1 MHEVNLAQRWNIPP
15 SNFCLVSNEVHI
27 WYANLDLSVRETEE
41 LAKTLSTDE
50 REKAHKFRFEEH
62 RRRSIVTRAR
72 LRQILAN
79 YLHISAE
86 EILFNYSDRGKPS
99 LSNHLNQDNL
109 QFNVSHSQNLALYA
123 FTYGDRVGIDLEYF
137 RLCSD
142 AAQIARRFFA
152 LQEYELISSLEKDRQ
167 REVFL
172 HIWTIKEAYLKA
184 TGEGLSGSLDAVQ
197 VSFQGEQPVGLA
209 AVGGNS
215 ARAANWLVHSFVP
228 AHNFIATVAVER
240 EFDSSQHK
248 QIRFWTTKQT

>member
-1 MHEVNLAQRWNIPP
+1 MVQHWNIPP
-15 SNFCLVSNEVHI
+15 RNFYLTSEEVHI
-27 WYANLDLSVRETEE
+27 WRVNLDLSVRETEE

-50 REKAHKFRFEEH
+50 RKKAHKFRFEEH
-62 RRRSIVTRAR
+62 RRRSIVTRGI

-79 YLHISAE
+79 YLNISAE
-86 EILFNYSDRGKPS
+86 EVLFDYSDRGKPS

-123 FTYGDRVGIDLEYF
+123 FTYGDRVGIDLEYIRF
-137 RLCSD
+137 GSD

-184 TGEGLSGSLDAVQ
+184 TGEGLSGSLDAVE
-197 VSFQGEQPVGLA
+197 VSFKGEHPVGLA
-209 AVGGNS
+209 AVGGNFD
-215 ARAANWLVHSFVP
+215 RAANWLVHSFVP

-240 EFDSSQHK
+240 EFNSNQHK